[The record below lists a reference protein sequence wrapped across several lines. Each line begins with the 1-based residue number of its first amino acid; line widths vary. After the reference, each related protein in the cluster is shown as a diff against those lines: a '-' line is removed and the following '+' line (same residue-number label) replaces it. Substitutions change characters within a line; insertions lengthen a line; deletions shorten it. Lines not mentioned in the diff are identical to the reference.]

1 MSVSN
6 FGPDL
11 VSVQQYLSI
20 LIRIHKTY
28 IHCTCAVNLTSTRKT
43 YRERERAN
51 EKRKGEHEM
60 IRCPWWKTTRSWM
73 KPVGLGFDGWLQ
85 QECQHHFAGCH
96 SVKGVFIKPSS
107 PKREGSVGSLTQ
119 LFLLRK
125 APWCS
130 ARSRWSESWH
140 EGLHSSL
147 VFPHRE
153 SSITLYMQKCG
164 KMLVMNA
171 GKMRDPLP
179 NLWSTS

>member
-1 MSVSN
+1 
-6 FGPDL
+6 
-11 VSVQQYLSI
+11 
-20 LIRIHKTY
+20 
-28 IHCTCAVNLTSTRKT
+28 
-43 YRERERAN
+43 
-51 EKRKGEHEM
+51 M

-107 PKREGSVGSLTQ
+107 LKREGSVGSLTQ

-130 ARSRWSESWH
+130 ARSRWSESWR

-147 VFPHRE
+147 SFPTE
-153 SSITLYMQKCG
+153 SLITLYMQKCG
-164 KMLVMNA
+164 KMLVTNA
-171 GKMRDPLP
+171 GKVRGLLP
-179 NLWSTS
+179 KFMIHFLIEKPKWSLNKSALKMNYIISIFLLESLL